1 MPNDLDWVFGLI
13 TVRTFNITH
22 SSKVG
27 TEFIL
32 IGRRLVFIQHSAP
45 ITQSSPNQ
53 RIHSRIRYCFSPLA
67 FHLSQWLSVCTHSS
81 WVHNCFLI
89 PNNSFRYLSM
99 SFSKLNFSPQRISP
113 CNRNISVVS
122 FSLASRLFALS
133 KSTSN
138 TFC

>member
-67 FHLSQWLSVCTHSS
+67 FHLSQWLSICTHSS
-81 WVHNCFLI
+81 WVHSCFLI
-89 PNNSFRYLSM
+89 AVNSSRYFLV
-99 SFSKLNFSPQRISP
+99 SFSRSNFSPHLISP

-122 FSLASRLFALS
+122 FSFANRLLALS
-133 KSTSN
+133 KSTLN